1 MYNCIYDCKY
11 CFLQGLYSSANYLVF
26 VNYED
31 FLNQIKNLVTRN
43 KGKSI
48 TFFSGMTVIH

>member
-31 FLNQIKNLVTRN
+31 FLNQIKIWLLEIKVRVLRFFLV
-43 KGKSI
+43 
-48 TFFSGMTVIH
+48 